1 MASISH
7 PVIST
12 PTLPLVALTSA
23 VYNQLIA
30 VESHRQRTGT
40 GRHVQREFARRH
52 SKRTSF
58 IHQLSQ

>member
-40 GRHVQREFARRH
+40 GRHVQREGH
-52 SKRTSF
+52 T
-58 IHQLSQ
+58 LS

>member
-40 GRHVQREFARRH
+40 GGHVYV
-52 SKRTSF
+52 SKSRGRVTPCRNF
-58 IHQLSQ
+58 GVG